1 MATTSSA
8 DEPVLTPAESGLD
21 QSSLTDSTPAA
32 LARTTVAPTNDNPTL
47 SASGRHSVSAADAR
61 PRPKQPAAWLND
73 NAGNNAQP
81 NRVQSPTEML
91 TMLSGIPAGT
101 GASFVPAKNTASL
114 QTAPLGDTGTATQP
128 LAHGRALLLREP
140 PPAMNPHAGNQATP
154 EATAPSSNDSKNG
167 NTGEIAFAVKVAAPK
182 ASIPVSRTSAADTSN
197 SSNATGRQTA
207 SGKTA
212 AAAPEN
218 AETADGS
225 ETNDGGR
232 AKDNGADQSVPAK
245 DASAKAD
252 QRMPVGD
259 GSLQQDAAAAATSFA
274 ISPIAGGPPADGTGA
289 AGNSTPTTPGAPA
302 TLDNPAADQQ
312 TRPAGLM
319 KDISVRVENSQGQN
333 VDVRIVQRAG
343 DLQIAVKSANLDTT
357 QSLRNGLSE
366 LTNRLNASG
375 YQAETWK
382 PGLQAAASSESS
394 SGSGNSSDQPPSG
407 DSQSNSSWS
416 QQNQGQRD
424 NNPSNRP
431 RWISELESRLTSGAE
446 STGQFY
452 GFVS

>member
-1 MATTSSA
+1 
-8 DEPVLTPAESGLD
+8 
-21 QSSLTDSTPAA
+21 
-32 LARTTVAPTNDNPTL
+32 
-47 SASGRHSVSAADAR
+47 
-61 PRPKQPAAWLND
+61 
-73 NAGNNAQP
+73 
-81 NRVQSPTEML
+81 
-91 TMLSGIPAGT
+91 
-101 GASFVPAKNTASL
+101 
-114 QTAPLGDTGTATQP
+114 
-128 LAHGRALLLREP
+128 
-140 PPAMNPHAGNQATP
+140 MNPHAGNQATP
-154 EATAPSSNDSKNG
+154 EVTAPSSNDPKNG
-167 NTGEIAFAVKVAAPK
+167 NTREIAFAVKVAAPK

-197 SSNATGRQTA
+197 SSNAAGRQTS
-207 SGKTA
+207 SGKTVA
-212 AAAPEN
+212 ASPEN
-218 AETADGS
+218 GETTDGS

-232 AKDNGADQSVPAK
+232 AKDNGADQSVPTK

-259 GSLQQDAAAAATSFA
+259 GSLQQDAAATATSLA
-274 ISPIAGGPPADGTGA
+274 ISPIAGGPPVDVTAA
-289 AGNSTPTTPGAPA
+289 AGNCAPTTPGVPA
-302 TLDNPAADQQ
+302 SLDNPAADQQ

-382 PGLQAAASSESS
+382 PGLQAAASSESA
-394 SGSGNSSDQPPSG
+394 SGSGNSSDQPSSG

-446 STGQFY
+446 STGQFH

>member
-1 MATTSSA
+1 
-8 DEPVLTPAESGLD
+8 
-21 QSSLTDSTPAA
+21 
-32 LARTTVAPTNDNPTL
+32 
-47 SASGRHSVSAADAR
+47 
-61 PRPKQPAAWLND
+61 
-73 NAGNNAQP
+73 
-81 NRVQSPTEML
+81 
-91 TMLSGIPAGT
+91 
-101 GASFVPAKNTASL
+101 
-114 QTAPLGDTGTATQP
+114 
-128 LAHGRALLLREP
+128 
-140 PPAMNPHAGNQATP
+140 MNPQAGNQAAP
-154 EATAPSSNDSKNG
+154 EAPAPSPNDPKNG

-182 ASIPVSRTSAADTSN
+182 ASIPVSRTSAADTSI
-197 SSNATGRQTA
+197 SSNATGRQTS

-218 AETADGS
+218 AETTDGS

-245 DASAKAD
+245 DAAAKAD
-252 QRMPVGD
+252 QRIPVGD
-259 GSLQQDAAAAATSFA
+259 GSLQQDAAATATSFA
-274 ISPIAGGPPADGTGA
+274 ISPLAGGPPADVTGA
-289 AGNSTPTTPGAPA
+289 AGNSAPATPGAPA

-375 YQAETWK
+375 YQAETWR
-382 PGLQAAASSESS
+382 PGLQAAASSESA

-446 STGQFY
+446 STGQFH